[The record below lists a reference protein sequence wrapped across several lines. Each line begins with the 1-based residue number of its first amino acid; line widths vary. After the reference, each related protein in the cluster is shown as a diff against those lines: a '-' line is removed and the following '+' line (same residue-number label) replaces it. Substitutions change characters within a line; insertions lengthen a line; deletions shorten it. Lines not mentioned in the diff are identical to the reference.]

1 MTTIQ
6 DDSMATNF
14 KLIIEY
20 DGTHYHGWQR
30 QPNGSSIQ
38 QTIETALETMTRQK
52 VTLIGSGRTDA
63 GVHALGQS
71 ANFTCETRLSPDEFL
86 RGLNSLRPG
95 DIVSRPC
102 RSIHPGCPARYDV
115 LSKRYRYWI
124 LNQHLPSA
132 IGRQYCW
139 WVRAPLD
146 IAAMQA
152 AADQILGE
160 HDFKAFEATGSP
172 RGHTRRHV
180 MLASWERQSRGRIT
194 FDITADG
201 FLRYMVRNIVGT
213 LVSVGLHKI
222 TPARFQEILKTLDR
236 TRAGATAPARGLFL
250 MEVHYS

>member
-1 MTTIQ
+1 MP
-6 DDSMATNF
+6 TNF
-14 KLIIEY
+14 QLIIEY

-38 QTIETALETMTRQK
+38 QAIETALETMTRQEIR
-52 VTLIGSGRTDA
+52 LIGSGRTDA

-71 ANFTCETRLSPDEFL
+71 ASFKCETRLSPEEIHK
-86 RGLNSLRPG
+86 GLNSLLAG
-95 DIVSRPC
+95 DIVVRQC
-102 RSIHPGCPARYDV
+102 RTVHPGFHARYDV

-132 IGRQYCW
+132 IGRQYSW

-146 IAAMQA
+146 ISAMQE
-152 AADQILGE
+152 AADLILGE

-180 MLASWERQSRGRIT
+180 MQASWEHQTRGRIT

-222 TPARFQEILKTLDR
+222 TPARFREILNNMDR
-236 TRAGATAPARGLFL
+236 SRAGATAPARGLFL
-250 MEVHYS
+250 MEVNYS